1 MITLGI
7 GELITACAL
16 MFQTFFGGEGGISTN
31 RMTGHSLF
39 GLAYGASIQVYYL
52 IVAWTA
58 IAMGLMLLLTRT
70 PLGRMANACR
80 DNFERA
86 QFVGYDPRV
95 VRFFQ
100 FALSGFFAGIA
111 GALYTLTYEIVTFD
125 TVVAPMSANALLM
138 TYIGGGGAFPGP
150 GGGAATLVRARALLM
165 TSIGGVGVVAGPVVG
180 GVLIVLVQSWVSLL
194 SNSWLVYAGVLFIM
208 MVTFAPGGL
217 AGLVQMHGPIWRAGR
232 LGRLVGP
239 YLRLIVPAL
248 LVLLGFVLAVELCSF
263 LTIGAA
269 QGKSLAVHGG
279 AIEPRRA
286 APWAVALLLLGGGG
300 LWLRQAM
307 GRFAAAWG
315 RVSDEIKAPG

>member
-1 MITLGI
+1 
-7 GELITACAL
+7 
-16 MFQTFFGGEGGISTN
+16 
-31 RMTGHSLF
+31 
-39 GLAYGASIQVYYL
+39 
-52 IVAWTA
+52 
-58 IAMGLMLLLTRT
+58 
-70 PLGRMANACR
+70 
-80 DNFERA
+80 
-86 QFVGYDPRV
+86 
-95 VRFFQ
+95 
-100 FALSGFFAGIA
+100 
-111 GALYTLTYEIVTFD
+111 
-125 TVVAPMSANALLM
+125 
-138 TYIGGGGAFPGP
+138 
-150 GGGAATLVRARALLM
+150 
-165 TSIGGVGVVAGPVVG
+165 
-180 GVLIVLVQSWVSLL
+180 VSLL

-232 LGRLVGP
+232 LGRLFGP

-269 QGKSLAVHGG
+269 QGKSLTVHGV

-315 RVSDEIKAPG
+315 RVSDEIKAAGGRP